1 MRRCGKTFYLFQLM
15 ANLLDQG
22 VPRSRMFYFD
32 FSDARLKPMDPDVMD
47 RVVDEYWRQVPEAR
61 EQGCYLFLDE
71 VQETDDWQG
80 FCQRVAEQEIVTV
93 VITGSSS
100 KVSSEGIAT
109 SFRGRSHVH
118 EMWPLSFS
126 EYCRFH
132 GIPLPEPGQDAFSSQ
147 MTTRYES
154 AFDDYLVWGGFPG
167 IQRQV
172 PEDRVELLQGYVRD
186 VVARDVAE
194 RSGREDLSLAM
205 QLALCAVRNT
215 GCELSANEL
224 VGKLTDA
231 GYKAYWDKVNRLLE
245 LLREAYL
252 IHFLPE
258 YTTVLKPG
266 SSCVPK
272 VYAEDPGIAY
282 AVSRANQQDIG
293 KRLETA
299 VYIELRRR
307 NAGRR
312 TETVTSLTVPSAKR
326 EKVDFLVGDALGME
340 TYDLYQVTV
349 DMALEKTRKR
359 EVSSLEAGMRLAHLD
374 RGTIITLREQG
385 EIPSEA
391 GQIAIVPAWKWAL
404 R

>member
-1 MRRCGKTFYLFQLM
+1 
-15 ANLLDQG
+15 
-22 VPRSRMFYFD
+22 
-32 FSDARLKPMDPDVMD
+32 
-47 RVVDEYWRQVPEAR
+47 
-61 EQGCYLFLDE
+61 
-71 VQETDDWQG
+71 
-80 FCQRVAEQEIVTV
+80 
-93 VITGSSS
+93 
-100 KVSSEGIAT
+100 
-109 SFRGRSHVH
+109 
-118 EMWPLSFS
+118 
-126 EYCRFH
+126 
-132 GIPLPEPGQDAFSSQ
+132 
-147 MTTRYES
+147 MT
-154 AFDDYLVWGGFPG
+154 
-167 IQRQV
+167 
-172 PEDRVELLQGYVRD
+172 
-186 VVARDVAE
+186 
-194 RSGREDLSLAM
+194 
-205 QLALCAVRNT
+205 
-215 GCELSANEL
+215 
-224 VGKLTDA
+224 
-231 GYKAYWDKVNRLLE
+231 
-245 LLREAYL
+245 
-252 IHFLPE
+252 
-258 YTTVLKPG
+258 
-266 SSCVPK
+266 K

-340 TYDLYQVTV
+340 PYDLYQVTV

>member
-1 MRRCGKTFYLFQLM
+1 
-15 ANLLDQG
+15 
-22 VPRSRMFYFD
+22 MF
-32 FSDARLKPMDPDVMD
+32 
-47 RVVDEYWRQVPEAR
+47 
-61 EQGCYLFLDE
+61 
-71 VQETDDWQG
+71 
-80 FCQRVAEQEIVTV
+80 
-93 VITGSSS
+93 
-100 KVSSEGIAT
+100 
-109 SFRGRSHVH
+109 
-118 EMWPLSFS
+118 
-126 EYCRFH
+126 
-132 GIPLPEPGQDAFSSQ
+132 
-147 MTTRYES
+147 
-154 AFDDYLVWGGFPG
+154 
-167 IQRQV
+167 
-172 PEDRVELLQGYVRD
+172 
-186 VVARDVAE
+186 
-194 RSGREDLSLAM
+194 
-205 QLALCAVRNT
+205 AVRNT

-340 TYDLYQVTV
+340 PYDLYQVTV
-349 DMALEKTRKR
+349 GMTLEKTGKR
-359 EVSSLEAGMRLAHLD
+359 EVSSLEAGMRLAYLD

-391 GQIAIVPAWKWAL
+391 GKIAMVPAWKWAL

>member
-1 MRRCGKTFYLFQLM
+1 
-15 ANLLDQG
+15 
-22 VPRSRMFYFD
+22 
-32 FSDARLKPMDPDVMD
+32 
-47 RVVDEYWRQVPEAR
+47 
-61 EQGCYLFLDE
+61 
-71 VQETDDWQG
+71 
-80 FCQRVAEQEIVTV
+80 
-93 VITGSSS
+93 
-100 KVSSEGIAT
+100 
-109 SFRGRSHVH
+109 
-118 EMWPLSFS
+118 MWPLSFS

-194 RSGREDLSLAM
+194 RSGREDISLAM
-205 QLALCAVRNT
+205 QLALFAVRNT

-340 TYDLYQVTV
+340 PYDLYQVTV